1 MPLLADEA
9 AKLSNNELEQGII
22 ETIIDRE
29 ELFAVLP
36 FMKVNSKAYLYN
48 REKELSEA
56 SFLDP
61 NDTVPEGAA
70 KFDEQVAKLR
80 IIAGDVDVDKFIQTT
95 MSDTNDQLATQV
107 RLKVKGLART
117 FKRALV
123 LGDSSSETK
132 SFDGL
137 KRLTASTQVIDAK
150 QAAMNWSM
158 LDEVVDAVNSLGC
171 DAIMMR
177 SEHKRAYLQLLRTV
191 GGLQPAE
198 VMMPQFGKVMLTHN
212 GVPII
217 VNDFIP
223 ADDQTT
229 HKSASIYALHLSEEN
244 GVTGLYGGNNA
255 GIVVESIGT
264 VQNKD
269 ATRTRVK
276 WYCGLANKHDYA
288 IARIDNV
295 KF

>member
-1 MPLLADEA
+1 MPLLIDEA
-9 AKLSNNELEQGII
+9 KKLSNNELEQGII

-61 NDTVPEGAA
+61 NDAVPEGAA
-70 KFDEQVAKLR
+70 KFSEHVAKLR

-107 RLKVKGLART
+107 RLKVKGLARS

-123 LGDSSSETK
+123 LGDETSNSK

-137 KRLTASTQVIDAK
+137 GRLTASDQIIDAAG
-150 QAAMNWSM
+150 AAMNWSM
-158 LDEVVDAVNSLGC
+158 LDEVVDAVNALGC

-191 GGLQPAE
+191 GGLQPSE
-198 VMMPQFGKVMLTHN
+198 VMLPQFGKVMLTHN

-217 VNDFIP
+217 VNDFLP
-223 ADDQTT
+223 VTDGEGTKKAP
-229 HKSASIYALHLSEEN
+229 IYALHLSEEN
-244 GVTGLYGGNNA
+244 GVTGLYGGDNA

-269 ATRTRVK
+269 AVRTRVK